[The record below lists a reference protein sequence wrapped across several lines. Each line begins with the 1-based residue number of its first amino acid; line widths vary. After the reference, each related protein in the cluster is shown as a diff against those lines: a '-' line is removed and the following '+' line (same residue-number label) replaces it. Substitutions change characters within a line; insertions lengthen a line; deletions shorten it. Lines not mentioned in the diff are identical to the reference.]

1 MLNTVTLDTALD
13 TALQL
18 PSEQRDIL
26 VEILKNRQIE
36 ARRQEIAAEARLSIA
51 AFREGKLKPVSAEEA
66 IADLYQMLEDDE

>member
-18 PSEQRDIL
+18 PPEQRDIL